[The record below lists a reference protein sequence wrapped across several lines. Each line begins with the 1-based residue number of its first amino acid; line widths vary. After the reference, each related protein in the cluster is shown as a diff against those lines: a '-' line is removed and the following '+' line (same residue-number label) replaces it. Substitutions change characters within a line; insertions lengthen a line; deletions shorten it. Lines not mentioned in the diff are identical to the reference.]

1 MDLASL
7 GKKHPTLVI
16 GFPGFGMAGSIALQH
31 LIEHSKP
38 EPIGHLSL
46 HDAATTFLA
55 IHEGRPIW
63 PVSTYYDEG
72 RSIVYIHALIPLPND
87 SETSDELFSVI
98 EQIDPA
104 RIVVLES
111 IGSME
116 DGHRTFSYTI
126 DERASHGLSL
136 PEPLKEGVVLGTSAE
151 IYSRYPDRTVGIF
164 SEANVSIPDS
174 EAAAQLL
181 ETLNG
186 LFDLGMDATALR
198 ELSKVFEE
206 RVKRILKESKNA
218 KSMTEK
224 NQMFYVG

>member
-1 MDLASL
+1 MDLSSL

-16 GFPGFGMAGSIALQH
+16 GFPGFGMACSIALQH

-38 EPIGHLSL
+38 RLIGHLSL
-46 HDAATTFLA
+46 HDASSTFLA

-63 PVSTYYDEG
+63 PVSTYFDED

-87 SETSDELFSVI
+87 SKTSDEFFAVI
-98 EQIDPA
+98 ERIDPA

-116 DGHRTFSYTI
+116 DGHRTFSYVV
-126 DERASHGLSL
+126 DEKASEGLSL
-136 PEPLKEGVVLGTSAE
+136 PEGLEEGVVLGTSAE
-151 IYSRYPDRTVGIF
+151 IFSRYPDRTVGIF

-206 RVKRILKESKNA
+206 RVKRILKDSKSA
-218 KSMTEK
+218 KSMSDK

>member
-7 GKKHPTLVI
+7 GKRHPTLVI

-31 LIEHSKP
+31 LVEHAKP
-38 EPIGHLSL
+38 APIGHLSL
-46 HDAATTFLA
+46 HDAAATFMA

-63 PVSTYYDEG
+63 PVSVYFDEG

-87 SETSDELFSVI
+87 SDTSDELFAVI
-98 EQIDPA
+98 EQIDPS
-104 RIVVLES
+104 RIILLES

-116 DGHRTFSYTI
+116 DGHRTFSYAVDQTAT
-126 DERASHGLSL
+126 EGLSL
-136 PEPLKEGVVLGTSAE
+136 PEPLTEGVVLGTSAE
-151 IYSRYPDRTVGIF
+151 VFSRYPDRAVGIF

-186 LFDLGMDATALR
+186 LLDLGMDATALR

-206 RVKRILKESKNA
+206 RVKRILKDSKSA
-218 KSMTEK
+218 KSMSEK